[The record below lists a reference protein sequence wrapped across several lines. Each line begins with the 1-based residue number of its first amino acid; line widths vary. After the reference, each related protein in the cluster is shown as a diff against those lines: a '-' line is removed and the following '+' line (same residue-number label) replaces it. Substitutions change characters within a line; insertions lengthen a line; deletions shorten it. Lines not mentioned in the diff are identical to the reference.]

1 MKLNYKYTIAYA
13 IITLV
18 VLSIGFAIVYNSIR
32 RNAVQSLSGKL
43 EQLNEVVAGQL
54 KSGKDYTTDPSRRNV
69 TVTNVATSDSTS
81 FSNKIEINKEWNA
94 ELQAEVPMLQF
105 SSFRIINRQAYQ
117 ITSKAVLMEPDDI
130 YLNGIILVF
139 AWTFVFLLALVVVL
153 SEILSWRILKPFN
166 DTLEAI
172 QLFNINQDNTIDVHE
187 TQTYEFKEL
196 NAFLV
201 KMTNKAKSDYIAL
214 KEFSENT
221 SHELQT
227 PIATM
232 KAKIELLMET
242 SLEEN
247 QVNTLSEIHNELER
261 LARINSALTLLA
273 KLEHYELDTDSRM
286 DFSKALQESLT
297 RFSDWMEMKDIH
309 LEASIEAG
317 VRIYLEDALGQLLLT
332 NLVSNAIRHNKLQG
346 QLIVSLSTTELSI
359 RNTGEPPTLPVHE
372 LFGRFKKGNR
382 TLDSIGIGLAIV
394 KKICLLYQHE
404 ISYEYNKGL
413 HSIKIVFHP

>member
-13 IITLV
+13 IITLF

-32 RNAVQSLSGKL
+32 RSAVQSLSGKL
-43 EQLNEVVAGQL
+43 EQLNLIIAGQI
-54 KSGKDYTTDPSRRNV
+54 KSEKDYSADPSRRNV
-69 TVTNVATSDSTS
+69 TITSTLPSDSS
-81 FSNKIEINKEWNA
+81 LFKSGIEIKKEWND
-94 ELQAEVPMLQF
+94 ELQTIVPMLHF
-105 SSFRIINRQAYQ
+105 SSMTRINGRIYR
-117 ITSKAVLMEPDDI
+117 ISSKATLIEPDDI

-153 SEILSWRILKPFN
+153 SEVLSWYILKPFN

-172 QLFNINQDNTIDVHE
+172 QLFNINQENIIDVHD
-187 TQTYEFKEL
+187 TQTYEFREL

-214 KEFSENT
+214 KEFSENA

-242 SLEEN
+242 PLEEN

-273 KLEHYELDTDSRM
+273 KLEHYEWEAGQQINL
-286 DFSKALQESLT
+286 SKMLQESLT
-297 RFSDWMEMKDIH
+297 RFSDWMEMKHIQ
-309 LEASIEAG
+309 LESNIGNEIM
-317 VRIYLEDALGQLLLT
+317 VPFDDSLSQLLLT
-332 NLVSNAIRHNKLQG
+332 NLVSNAIRHNVLHGK
-346 QLIVSLSTTELSI
+346 LIVVLSETELLI
-359 RNTGEPPTLPVHE
+359 RNTGEPPSLPVHE
-372 LFGRFKKGNR
+372 LFGRFKKGNSA
-382 TLDSIGIGLAIV
+382 LDSIGIGLAIV
-394 KKICLLYQHE
+394 KKICMLHQHE
-404 ISYEYNKGL
+404 ISYEYEGGL
-413 HSIKIVFHP
+413 HTVRIVFHK